1 MLVLCL
7 WLAGCSHAPLTALP
21 DALFRDPAFA
31 APTERIDAQDVFAL
45 SDEMR
50 RFLAQDIAASLRAKG
65 LQRGLVEALSTRGQL
80 KLEYDS
86 ALTRNAAQAF
96 AARSGNCLSLV
107 IMTAAFARELGLQVQ
122 FQSAFIEEAWS
133 RRGNMYFRS
142 GHVNL
147 TLGRA
152 LAERG
157 AGREL
162 SELTIDF
169 LPPEQ
174 IRGLRTRAITREA
187 VVSMY
192 MNNRAAEALAQGHVD
207 DAYWWAREAIAQSP
221 GQLGAYNTLGVVY
234 WRAGDTAQAEKVF
247 AHVLAR
253 EPDNSG
259 ALANMAH
266 LLEQLGRGE
275 QAQALLQRLAQVEP
289 VPPFHFFDLGL
300 AAMKNGDYMAARDLF
315 AKEVD
320 RAGDYHEFHFWLG
333 VANYR
338 LGQFEK
344 ARKHLTLA
352 LQNSTTG
359 SDHDLYAAKLAWMR
373 SNRVRQ

>member
-1 MLVLCL
+1 MLCL
-7 WLAGCSHAPLTALP
+7 WLAACGHAPLMAP
-21 DALFRDPAFA
+21 PEALFRDAAFA
-31 APTERIDAQDVFAL
+31 APSQRIDADDVFAL

-50 RFLAQDIAASLRAKG
+50 RFLSEDIAGPLRTKG
-65 LQRGLVEALSTRGQL
+65 LQRGLVEALYTRGQL

-107 IMTAAFARELGLQVQ
+107 IMTAAFAQALGLQVQ
-122 FQSAFIEEAWS
+122 FQSAFVDEAWS
-133 RRGNMYFRS
+133 RHGNMYFRS

-147 TLGRA
+147 TLGRGS
-152 LAERG
+152 AERG

-169 LPPEQ
+169 LPPDQ
-174 IRGLRTRAITREA
+174 IRGLRTRSITREA
-187 VVSMY
+187 VVSMF
-192 MNNRAAEALAQGHVD
+192 MNNRAAEALAQGRVD
-207 DAYWWAREAIAQSP
+207 DAYWWAREAIGQSP
-221 GQLGAYNTLGVVY
+221 GQLGSYNTLGVVY

-247 AHVLAR
+247 SHVLAR

-259 ALANMAH
+259 ALANLAH
-266 LLEQLGRGE
+266 LLEQLGRNE
-275 QAQALLQRLAQVEP
+275 QAQVLLQRLAQVEP
-289 VPPFHFFDLGL
+289 VPPFHFFDLGM
-300 AAMKNGDYMAARDLF
+300 AAMKSGDFMAARDLF
-315 AKEVD
+315 EKETA

-352 LQNSTTG
+352 MQNSTSG

-373 SNRVRQ
+373 SNKVRQ